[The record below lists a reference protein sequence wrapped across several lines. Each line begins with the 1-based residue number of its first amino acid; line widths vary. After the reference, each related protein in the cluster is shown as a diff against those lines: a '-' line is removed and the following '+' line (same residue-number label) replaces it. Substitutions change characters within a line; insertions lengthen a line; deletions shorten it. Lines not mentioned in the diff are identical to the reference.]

1 MVDSLL
7 NSLLKHVRFAFV
19 VSFDASFILDAV
31 IASSAQE
38 LWRREF
44 EGLYDLLRYYL
55 SMSYRQKM
63 DFVLSFLLQAQLSA
77 SKQKSCDSVMIL
89 WRNVIAFA
97 KKLTGVKCHHIG
109 QLSDEGSPGWT
120 VGEL

>member
-38 LWRREF
+38 L
-44 EGLYDLLRYYL
+44 
-55 SMSYRQKM
+55 
-63 DFVLSFLLQAQLSA
+63 
-77 SKQKSCDSVMIL
+77 
-89 WRNVIAFA
+89 
-97 KKLTGVKCHHIG
+97 
-109 QLSDEGSPGWT
+109 
-120 VGEL
+120 